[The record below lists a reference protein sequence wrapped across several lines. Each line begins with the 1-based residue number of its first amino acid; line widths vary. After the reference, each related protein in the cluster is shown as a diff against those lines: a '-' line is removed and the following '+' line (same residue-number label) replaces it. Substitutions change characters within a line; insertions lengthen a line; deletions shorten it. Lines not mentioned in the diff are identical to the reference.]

1 MKTNHWKRT
10 IAGLLAM
17 STLFSLSF
25 TAVSAEETTAET
37 TAAATTTTTA
47 TTVVEIPET
56 DMPTL
61 SVTEEEA
68 ALFKVTPL
76 TIKVGE
82 ESVKGLS
89 VSGYKGTDTDVVI
102 PDTLIDKKGNELP
115 VFGIADG
122 AFSGKDTITSVKM
135 PETDT
140 KLEQPAKASLPTCV
154 TPSGMVMLVKPEE
167 QNASLPIRIR
177 VDGSS
182 ISVKLVQ
189 EQNVSASMVVI
200 LSGI

>member
-1 MKTNHWKRT
+1 MP
-10 IAGLLAM
+10 
-17 STLFSLSF
+17 
-25 TAVSAEETTAET
+25 SA
-37 TAAATTTTTA
+37 
-47 TTVVEIPET
+47 
-56 DMPTL
+56 
-61 SVTEEEA
+61 
-68 ALFKVTPL
+68 KVTDCSRKHSWNVEAL
-76 TIKVGE
+76 T
-82 ESVKGLS
+82 
-89 VSGYKGTDTDVVI
+89 
-102 PDTLIDKKGNELP
+102 
-115 VFGIADG
+115 
-122 AFSGKDTITSVKM
+122 TSKEPGM
-135 PETDT
+135 EADT